1 MAANPGTSYPKQ
13 FETPA
18 QNSVMPTANVQ
29 LQQQAPVGQV
39 MLVQTQSQGA
49 ATGKLKPRKKY
60 KNVLFYL
67 GTVEI
72 ILAVLCAIFCVV
84 TLILAVRNSSYL
96 YQNFYND
103 QYYTYRITNGTNAV
117 GHGIWCG
124 AVLLVS
130 GILGIKTKHH
140 TSPCMYRANMT
151 FSILAA
157 IFMLILIVLSI
168 VSIVTVYPRS
178 YSYIVMPFHVI
189 LAILGFIG
197 MIISIIHAALCCAG
211 ICCRKKPRQI
221 NVAYTTQQ
229 GQMVQLAN
237 GQYVMMPQGCQT
249 SGAMCY
255 APTTVPVQAGGAP
268 TMQYPQTPIPTQVG
282 GAPTMQYAPPPLPS
296 QAGAL
301 PQGQYQHAPMAAQI
315 GIPSASAPMSSLS
328 SVVFPTGQSSQQ
340 AVAPYPTMPTQPLIT
355 KDQED
360 QMSSNPPQYTE
371 K

>member
-1 MAANPGTSYPKQ
+1 
-13 FETPA
+13 
-18 QNSVMPTANVQ
+18 MPTAVQ
-29 LQQQAPVGQV
+29 PQQQAPV
-39 MLVQTQSQGA
+39 MLAQTQPQGA
-49 ATGKLKPRKKY
+49 ATGQLKPRKKY

-67 GTVEI
+67 GSVEI

-84 TLILAVRNSSYL
+84 TLILGAINSSYIRRD
-96 YQNFYND
+96 FWND
-103 QYYTYRITNGTNAV
+103 RIGEYRITYGTNTVA
-117 GHGIWCG
+117 HGIWCG

-130 GILGIKTKHH
+130 GILGIKTQHH

-151 FSILAA
+151 FSIFAA
-157 IFMLILIVLSI
+157 IFMVFLIVLSI
-168 VSIVTVYPRS
+168 VSIFTVYPRS
-178 YSYIVMPFHVI
+178 YNYIVMPFHII

-197 MIISIIHAALCCAG
+197 MIICITHAAFCCAG

-221 NVAYTTQQ
+221 NATYTAQQ

-255 APTTVPVQAGGAP
+255 APTTVPVQTGGAP
-268 TMQYPQTPIPTQVG
+268 SMQYPQTPIPTQVG
-282 GAPTMQYAPPPLPS
+282 GAPTMQYAQPSMPS

-301 PQGQYQHAPMAAQI
+301 TQGQYQHTPMAAQT
-315 GIPSASAPMSSLS
+315 GIPSAPAPMSSQS
-328 SVVFPTGQSSQQ
+328 SAAFPTGQTSQQ
-340 AVAPYPTMPTQPLIT
+340 ATAPYPTMPTQPLIT

-360 QMSSNPPQYTE
+360 QMSSNPPEYTE